1 MLLMNAIVAGLC
13 TGAVYGLVALGYNLT
28 YNSTG
33 VFNLAQG
40 DLVMV
45 GVMLS
50 WVLLSV
56 LELPFILAFVMVV
69 VAVAIISVF
78 EERVVVRPFLVRG
91 DGNIGWFISTLGF
104 SIIIETVVSRLFG
117 NHPIEPIPSFLPAQ
131 GFYIADVLFVPREL
145 LVLGSLVVMTL
156 VIEVFLRRTRMGL
169 HMRAT
174 SEDRQTAALR
184 GVNPNRISQYGFL
197 LGGVVAGVAGFAVG
211 PLVSTS
217 IAVGLNYSIKGFVA
231 LAVGGF
237 GRMRAGVVAA
247 LVLGVAEKVFD
258 LYVDPKYEMVVG
270 LVLLM
275 VVLAVKPT
283 GASRSVEARRV

>member
-1 MLLMNAIVAGLC
+1 MLLMNAIVAGIC

-28 YNSTG
+28 YISTG

-50 WVLLSV
+50 WVFLSV
-56 LELPFILAFVMVV
+56 WQMPFILAFVLAV
-69 VAVAIISVF
+69 VAVASISVF
-78 EERVVVRPFLVRG
+78 EERAVVRPFLVRG

-104 SIIIETVVSRLFG
+104 SIIIETVVNRLFG
-117 NHPIEPIPSFLPAQ
+117 SHPIEPIPSFLRAE
-131 GFYIADVLFVPREL
+131 GFYIGDVLFVPREL
-145 LVLGSLVVMTL
+145 LVLGALLFMAL
-156 VIEVFLRRTRMGL
+156 VIEIFLRRTRMGL

-184 GVNPNRISQYGFL
+184 GVNPNRISRYGFL

-217 IAVGLNYSIKGFVA
+217 VTVGLTYSIKGFVA
-231 LAVGGF
+231 LAAGGF
-237 GRMRAGVVAA
+237 GRLRAGVVAA

-258 LYVDPKYEMVVG
+258 LYVDPKYEVVVG

-275 VVLAVKPT
+275 AVLAVKPT
-283 GASRSVEARRV
+283 GASRSLEARRV

>member
-1 MLLMNAIVAGLC
+1 MLWMNAIVAGLC

-28 YNSTG
+28 YNATG

-56 LELPFILAFVMVV
+56 FELPFLAAFLLVLA
-69 VAVAIISVF
+69 AVAFISVV
-78 EERVVVRPFLVRG
+78 EERIVVRPFLVRA

-104 SIIIETVVSRLFG
+104 SIVIETVVSRLFG
-117 NHPIEPIPSFLPAQ
+117 NHPIEPIPSFLPAR
-131 GFYIADVLFVPREL
+131 GFYIANVLFVPREL
-145 LVLGSLVVMTL
+145 LVLVALLVMAL
-156 VIEVFLRRTRMGL
+156 GIEAFYRRTRLGL
-169 HMRAT
+169 HMQAT

-184 GVNPNRISQYGFL
+184 GVNPNRVSQVGFL
-197 LGGVVAGVAGFAVG
+197 LGGLVAGVAGFAVG

-217 IAVGLNYSIKGFVA
+217 VSVGLSYSIKGFVA
-231 LAVGGF
+231 LAAGGF
-237 GRMRAGVVAA
+237 GKMRAGMVAA

-258 LYVDPKYEMVVG
+258 LYVGAKYEMVVG
-270 LVLLM
+270 LALLLAVLL
-275 VVLAVKPT
+275 VKPT
-283 GASRSVEARRV
+283 GASRPLTARRV